1 MRYLLGGVAAVA
13 LAACASLG
21 GGDPRVTTESGVVA
35 GRTTDGVSVWRNIPY
50 AAAPVGELRWAA
62 PQPAAKWDG
71 VRDAGA
77 NGPSCPQPMLESGKA
92 NSGGAYGPVSEDC
105 LHVNVFAPANADP
118 KDKNGAPVM
127 VWIHGGSHRTG
138 AGWVYDGTSF
148 AQDGIVLVTVNYRL
162 GALGY
167 LSHPALGQHSGNYG
181 LMDQVA
187 ALNWVKRNIAQF
199 GGDPGNVTV
208 FGESAGGWSTMAVLA
223 TPSARGLYHKAIV
236 QSGGGWYPPQTQAD
250 KDAAGVKLLAPLG
263 VSATST
269 AAELRALPVEKLSP
283 LAGDYTPFADGVLMP
298 ETPSQAL
305 ARGRLPDVPLIIGW
319 NSGEDTLMGPGPLP
333 EATLKQ
339 IPAIAKMVYPKEAAA
354 GDEALA
360 RVIFTDSVFG
370 APARWVAAKAADR
383 RAVLALPF
391 QLCGREL
398 PRLVLVSG
406 ARNRDPVRVQDVD
419 LARGQCRRERQAAG
433 RPHARLLGR
442 VRQDERAL
450 RPMAGLH
457 GLRRPADG
465 VQRRQR
471 RAHGLQEGPVR
482 GAGDDW
488 VAGVEAGGVRGVL
501 SAMIG
506 RR

>member
-62 PQPAAKWDG
+62 PQAAAKWDG

-92 NSGGAYGPVSEDC
+92 NSGGAYGAVSEDC
-105 LHVNVFAPANADP
+105 LQVNVFAPANADP

-187 ALNWVKRNIAQF
+187 ALEWVKRNIAQF
-199 GGDPGNVTV
+199 GGDPGNVTL

-283 LAGDYTPFADGVLMP
+283 LVGDYTPFADGVLMP

-370 APARWVAAKAADR
+370 APARWVAAKAGTGAPSWLYHFSYVAEGYRGSVSSAGHATEIPYVFKMWTSPVGNVGESDKPLADLMH
-383 RAVLALPF
+383 ACWAAFAKTSAPCAQWPAYTASGD
-391 QLCGREL
+391 QLMEF
-398 PRLVLVSG
+398 S
-406 ARNRDPVRVQDVD
+406 
-419 LARGQCRRERQAAG
+419 
-433 RPHARLLGR
+433 
-442 VRQDERAL
+442 
-450 RPMAGLH
+450 
-457 GLRRPADG
+457 ADS
-465 VQRRQR
+465 
-471 RAHGLQEGPVR
+471 
-482 GAGDDW
+482 
-488 VAGVEAGGVRGVL
+488 GVRTGFKKGPYAAQETIGL
-501 SAMIG
+501 SG
-506 RR
+506 LKLGE

>member
-1 MRYLLGGVAAVA
+1 MRMWLGVAALA
-13 LAACASLG
+13 LAACVSAEGTS
-21 GGDPRVTTESGVVA
+21 DPLVSVESGEVA
-35 GRTTDGVSVWRNIPY
+35 GRTQEGVSVWRNIPF
-50 AAAPVGELRWAA
+50 AAAPVGALRWAA
-62 PQPAAKWDG
+62 PQAAAKWEG
-71 VRDAGA
+71 VRDASA
-77 NGPSCPQPMLESGKA
+77 NGVSCPQPMLESGKA

-105 LHVNVFAPANADP
+105 LQLNVFAPAGASQ
-118 KDKNGAPVM
+118 APVM

-138 AGWVYDGTSF
+138 AGWIYDGTEF
-148 AQDGIVLVTVNYRL
+148 ARDGIVVVTINYRL

-167 LSHPALGQHSGNYG
+167 LSHPGLGAHSGNYG

-187 ALNWVKRNIAQF
+187 ALAWVKRNISQF
-199 GGDPGNVTV
+199 GGDPNRVTL

-269 AAELRALPVEKLSP
+269 AADLRALPVDKLAA

-319 NSGEDTLMGPGPLP
+319 NSGEDTLMGPSPLS

-339 IPAIAKMVYPKEAAA
+339 VPAIARMVYPKEAAA

-370 APARWVAAKAADR
+370 APARWVAAKAS
-383 RAVLALPF
+383 
-391 QLCGREL
+391 
-398 PRLVLVSG
+398 SG
-406 ARNRDPVRVQDVD
+406 ASGGAPSWLYHFSYVGEQYRGATSSAGHATEIPYVWKMMTSPVGDI
-419 LARGQCRRERQAAG
+419 
-433 RPHARLLGR
+433 
-442 VRQDERAL
+442 
-450 RPMAGLH
+450 
-457 GLRRPADG
+457 
-465 VQRRQR
+465 
-471 RAHGLQEGPVR
+471 
-482 GAGDDW
+482 GAGDKPLADLMHACW
-488 VAGVEAGGVRGVL
+488 AAFAKTSQPCAQWPSYSAASDQLMEFSADSGVRAGFKKAPFTTQEAVGL
-501 SAMIG
+501 PG
-506 RR
+506 LKLGE